1 MVLPCEKRIVCGEDG
16 HRSHCLVHAKHALY
30 HLSYIPERVLV
41 LNASTL
47 KPKVEDRGIDPLTC
61 RMQSGRSAI

>member
-1 MVLPCEKRIVCGEDG
+1 M
-16 HRSHCLVHAKHALY
+16 HAKHALY

-41 LNASTL
+41 LNAGTL